1 MKVKGMKEE
10 MSYYDWLFKESDEE
24 KEIHRLM
31 DEETARYRN
40 TEAYKEHV
48 AKLDEY
54 LERLKIEGKKRREE
68 AKKHRPKRTGIIKY
82 LSDEEMAERKR
93 QVQEIQE
100 QRIEA
105 LPDDL
110 KSVIR
115 SYEALD
121 NAAKKVFQQETWA
134 YRRDYD
140 DYKDPVTTEKD
151 MKELLEILVQTTI
164 DFINERGLTD
174 IYSVGFGAD
183 GLQGSAKSGVWE
195 PCTDAS
201 IHVTGMGK
209 EKGKDGH
216 EYTVCQ
222 NIGSYM

>member
-1 MKVKGMKEE
+1 MEEE
-10 MSYYDWLFKESDEE
+10 MTYYDWLFKESDEE

-31 DEETARYRN
+31 DEERARYEE
-40 TEAYKEHV
+40 TEAYKEHN

-54 LERLKIEGKKRREE
+54 LERLKVEGRRRRKEAEKHKPKRR
-68 AKKHRPKRTGIIKY
+68 AKAKHI
-82 LSDEEMAERKR
+82 SEEEMAKFREQNRLER
-93 QVQEIQE
+93 EA
-100 QRIEA
+100 RIDALPEPLRTIIRDYEA
-105 LPDDL
+105 LPD
-110 KSVIR
+110 
-115 SYEALD
+115 E
-121 NAAKKVFQQETWA
+121 AKKVFNKET
-134 YRRDYD
+134 YFYKPDYD
-140 DYKDPVTTEKD
+140 DYKDPITTKKD

-183 GLQGSAKSGVWE
+183 DLQGSAKFGEWE

-201 IHVTGMGK
+201 IHITGTGK

>member
-1 MKVKGMKEE
+1 MEEE
-10 MSYYDWLFKESDEE
+10 MTYYDWLFKESDEE

-31 DEETARYRN
+31 DEERVRYVG
-40 TEAYKEHV
+40 TEAYKEHT

-54 LERLKIEGKKRREE
+54 LERLKVEGQKRRKEAEKHKPKRRAKAKHISEEETAKRREE
-68 AKKHRPKRTGIIKY
+68 GRKIK
-82 LSDEEMAERKR
+82 EA
-93 QVQEIQE
+93 
-100 QRIEA
+100 RIEA

-115 SYEALD
+115 SYEGLD
-121 NAAKKVFQQETWA
+121 DAAKKVFQQETLA
-134 YRRDYD
+134 YHRDYD
-140 DYKDPVTTEKD
+140 DYKDPITKEKD

-174 IYSVGFGAD
+174 IWSVSFGAD
-183 GLQGSAKSGVWE
+183 DLQGSAKFGEWE

>member
-1 MKVKGMKEE
+1 MT
-10 MSYYDWLFKESDEE
+10 YYDWLFKESDEE

-31 DEETARYRN
+31 DEERARYEG

-54 LERLKIEGKKRREE
+54 LERLKVEGQKRRKE
-68 AKKHRPKRTGIIKY
+68 AEKHKPKRRAKAKHI
-82 LSDEEMAERKR
+82 SDEEMAERKR
-93 QVQEIQE
+93 RGQEIRE

-115 SYEALD
+115 SYEGLD
-121 NAAKKVFQQETWA
+121 DAAKKVFQQETWA
-134 YRRDYD
+134 YHCDYD

-164 DFINERGLTD
+164 DFINERELTD
-174 IYSVGFGAD
+174 IWSVGFGAD
-183 GLQGSAKSGVWE
+183 DLQGSAKFGEWE
-195 PCTDAS
+195 SCTDAS
-201 IHVTGMGK
+201 IYVTGLGK